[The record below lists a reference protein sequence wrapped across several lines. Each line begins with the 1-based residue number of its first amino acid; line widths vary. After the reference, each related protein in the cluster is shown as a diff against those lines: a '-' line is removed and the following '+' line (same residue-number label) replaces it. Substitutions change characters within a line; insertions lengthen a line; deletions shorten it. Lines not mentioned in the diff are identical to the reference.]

1 MKQCFRIVP
10 PAYRAKRSKFKFIN
24 KIKKMS
30 KKKGKKKYE
39 ILKEDI
45 EEVKQKIKTQ
55 NTENPAI
62 IDLRKAAV
70 TLLTS
75 KEIIPAIG
83 LKI

>member
-10 PAYRAKRSKFKFIN
+10 PAYRSKRSKFKFIK
-24 KIKKMS
+24 KIKKMN

-45 EEVKQKIKTQ
+45 EEVKQQIKTQ
-55 NTENPAI
+55 NTEHPAI

-75 KEIIPAIG
+75 KEFTPAIG